1 MSSLIAL
8 GTGGAATVATMY
20 LYVGVRGKNK
30 INVQDDHVPYWAFGI
45 GLLAANAG
53 TAFQQ
58 LAGIGTQLSDAFQ
71 GNAALG
77 DWQTGATAA
86 VLTLAVF
93 GLKPKPWKDALCG
106 AVAPSLFAAAGGLW
120 VLPSSIISGLIS
132 AFIK

>member
-20 LYVGVRGKNK
+20 LYVGVKGKNK
-30 INVQDDHVPYWAFGI
+30 ISVAPDHVPYWAFGI

-58 LAGIGTQLSDAFQ
+58 VTGIGTQLSDSFK

-86 VLTLAVF
+86 VLTIAVF
-93 GLKPKPWKDALCG
+93 GLKPRAWKDALCG
-106 AVAPSLFAAAGGLW
+106 AIAPNLFAAAGGLW
-120 VLPSSIISGLIS
+120 LLPTSIISGLIS

>member
-8 GTGGAATVATMY
+8 GTGGAATVTTMY

-30 INVQDDHVPYWAFGI
+30 IKVEDSHVPYWAFGI
-45 GLLAANAG
+45 GLLSANAG
-53 TAFQQ
+53 TAFQN
-58 LAGIGTQLSDAFQ
+58 LAGIGQQLSESFQ

-86 VLTLAVF
+86 LLTIAVF
-93 GLKPKPWKDALCG
+93 GLKPRPWKDALCG

-120 VLPSSIISGLIS
+120 ALPASVLTGLFTS
-132 AFIK
+132 FIG

>member
-8 GTGGAATVATMY
+8 GTGGAATVATFY

-30 INVQDDHVPYWAFGI
+30 INVQPEHVPYWAFGI
-45 GLLAANAG
+45 GELAANAG

-58 LAGIGTQLSDAFQ
+58 ISGIGTQLSDAFK

-86 VLTLAVF
+86 ILTIAVF
-93 GLKPKPWKDALCG
+93 GLKPKAWKDALCG
-106 AVAPSLFAAAGGLW
+106 AIAPSLFAAAGGLW
-120 VLPSSIISGLIS
+120 VLPASIVSGLIS
-132 AFIK
+132 AFAK

>member
-8 GTGGAATVATMY
+8 GTGGAATVTTMY
-20 LYVGVRGKNK
+20 LYVGVRGKGK
-30 INVQDDHVPYWAFGI
+30 IKVKDDHVPYWAFGI

-58 LAGIGTQLSDAFQ
+58 LSGIGQQLSTAFE

-77 DWQTGATAA
+77 EWKVGATAA

-93 GLKPKPWKDALCG
+93 GLQPRAWKDALCG

-120 VLPSSIISGLIS
+120 VLPSSILSGLIS

>member
-8 GTGGAATVATMY
+8 GTGGAATVTTMY

-30 INVQDDHVPYWAFGI
+30 IKVDPDHVPYWAFGI

-58 LAGIGTQLSDAFQ
+58 LSGVGQQLSASMQ

-77 DWQTGATAA
+77 EWQTGATAA

-93 GLKPKPWKDALCG
+93 GLKPRAWKDALCG

-120 VLPSSIISGLIS
+120 AIPASVLTGLITS
-132 AFIK
+132 FIH

>member
-1 MSSLIAL
+1 MSSLIAM
-8 GTGGAATVATMY
+8 GAGGAATVTTMY

-30 INVQDDHVPYWAFGI
+30 ITIDDDQVPFWAFGI

-58 LAGIGTQLSDAFQ
+58 LSGIGEQLGASLQ

-86 VLTLAVF
+86 VLTIAVF
-93 GLKPKPWKDALCG
+93 GFKPRPWKDALCG
-106 AVAPSLFAAAGGLW
+106 AIAPSLYASAGGFW
-120 VLPSSIISGLIS
+120 AIPASVLSGVLNS
-132 AFIK
+132 FIG